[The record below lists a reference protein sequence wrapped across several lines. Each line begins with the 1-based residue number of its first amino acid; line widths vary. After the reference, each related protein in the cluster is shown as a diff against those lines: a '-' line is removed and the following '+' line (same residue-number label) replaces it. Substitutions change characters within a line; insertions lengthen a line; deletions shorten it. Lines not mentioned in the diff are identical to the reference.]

1 MSPDRIAETGE
12 ISDLNL
18 ALRESSK
25 YPKKSTACQE
35 RCFSHVKEE
44 IPPAGEIEAFASLSR
59 KAAGSQGS
67 ALSRIPQ
74 DAESPL
80 ETRGS
85 ARVSTN
91 SRSAGEIEAFASL
104 SRKAAGSQ
112 GSALSRIPQD
122 AESPLETRGS
132 ARVSTNS
139 RFKRR
144 PQAARLF
151 CAQSALIRPDPLDRV
166 FFIVFLLPSTHFIR
180 ARHGSISAL
189 DNP

>member
-1 MSPDRIAETGE
+1 VNRPNIPRKAP
-12 ISDLNL
+12 LV
-18 ALRESSK
+18 K
-25 YPKKSTACQE
+25 E

-74 DAESPL
+74 DAEFP
-80 ETRGS
+80 
-85 ARVSTN
+85 
-91 SRSAGEIEAFASL
+91 F
-104 SRKAAGSQ
+104 
-112 GSALSRIPQD
+112 
-122 AESPLETRGS
+122 ETRGS

>member
-35 RCFSHVKEE
+35 RCFSHVQGSTA
-44 IPPAGEIEAFASLSR
+44 PPIEVWIKPFQR
-59 KAAGSQGS
+59 FAGSQGS

-74 DAESPL
+74 DAESP
-80 ETRGS
+80 
-85 ARVSTN
+85 
-91 SRSAGEIEAFASL
+91 F
-104 SRKAAGSQ
+104 
-112 GSALSRIPQD
+112 
-122 AESPLETRGS
+122 ETRGS